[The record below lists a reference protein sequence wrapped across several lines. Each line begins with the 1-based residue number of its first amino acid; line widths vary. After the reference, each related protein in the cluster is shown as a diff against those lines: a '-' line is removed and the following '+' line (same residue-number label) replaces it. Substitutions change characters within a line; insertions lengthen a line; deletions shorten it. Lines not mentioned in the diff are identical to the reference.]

1 MPRPAIVTLT
11 GPSCSGK
18 TVLSSKLR
26 DHGFYPMVST
36 TTRPMR
42 EGEVP
47 GVHYHFITP
56 DAFAQTEAAHRFIES
71 LFYDGNHYGLAATE
85 AEHAYALGVPG
96 VVVVEPRGLTQVQ
109 AYCREK
115 GYAHIGVFINNPVR
129 VLIDR
134 LLERAVSDTIGLDPA
149 KDAALIA
156 RRTATHASRIARV
169 VDFEQKE
176 WVEPALSG
184 AFHYDLV
191 VPEFNP
197 GNEAE
202 VIARI
207 QSMATAAMANTHA
220 HPARTRTPS
229 KK

>member
-1 MPRPAIVTLT
+1 MHRTAIVTLT

-18 TVLSSKLR
+18 TVLSSRLH
-26 DHGFYPMVST
+26 DLGFYAMVST

-42 EGEVP
+42 EGEVQD
-47 GVHYHFITP
+47 VNYHFTTP
-56 DAFAQTEAAHRFIES
+56 AAFEADKAAHRLVES
-71 LFYDGNHYGLAATE
+71 VLYDGNHYGLGVAEIDRASELSLPAASVLE
-85 AEHAYALGVPG
+85 PSG
-96 VVVVEPRGLTQVQ
+96 VVRVRD
-109 AYCREK
+109 YCREK

-207 QSMATAAMANTHA
+207 QSMATAAMKAPR
-220 HPARTRTPS
+220 PARLRPS
-229 KK
+229 GTM